1 MVHRKWQTVAHG
13 ETDIAE
19 GTWAWDSEM
28 IHQLAQGIKGM
39 ARNRV
44 GRGFAKGI
52 RWQLGAEIKG
62 GYWLVSCELIEA
74 DDV

>member
-1 MVHRKWQTVAHG
+1 MVQRKWQTVAHG

-44 GRGFAKGI
+44 RRGFAKGI
-52 RWQLGAEIKG
+52 R
-62 GYWLVSCELIEA
+62 
-74 DDV
+74 